1 MDAMERLADTV
12 TGGERDDD
20 DNTGRKLVPGTSS
33 VVVVT
38 CDLLVME
45 RSETWR

>member
-1 MDAMERLADTV
+1 MERLADT
-12 TGGERDDD
+12 GGERGNDDI
-20 DNTGRKLVPGTSS
+20 TRPGRKLVPGTSS